1 MTILAAMRTVS
12 WNVNGVRA
20 ATPKGLAAFLHDDRP
35 DILCLQETKARQDQF
50 PEELRSID
58 GYRLFTAEAEKAGYS
73 GVAIMTR
80 EEPRAISELAID
92 EFDREGRT
100 LIADFEDFV
109 LINGYFPNSQA
120 EGKRLGY
127 KIAYC
132 DAIRDRADLL
142 ASEGRDVVICG
153 DFNIAHRPIDLA
165 RPKANEK
172 NPGYLPE
179 EREWMGRFLDGGY
192 VDTFRHFHQEPD
204 NYTWWSYR
212 MNARAK
218 NIGWRIDYHV
228 VNERLLPRVR
238 ESRIRDDIFGSDH
251 CPVEIT
257 IE

>member
-1 MTILAAMRTVS
+1 MTIFAAMRTVS

-20 ATPKGLAAFLHDDRP
+20 ATPKGLAEFLSADGA
-35 DILCLQETKARQDQF
+35 DIVCLQETKARRDQF
-50 PEELRSID
+50 PEELLSAD

-73 GVAIMTR
+73 GVAILTR
-80 EEPRAISELAID
+80 IEPRAITELGME

-100 LIADFEDFV
+100 LIADFDDFV

-142 ASEGRDVVICG
+142 VADGRDVVICG

-179 EREWMGRFLDGGY
+179 EREWMTRFLDGGY
-192 VDTFRHFHQEPD
+192 VDAFRHFRPEPD
-204 NYTWWSYR
+204 RYTWWSYR
-212 MNARAK
+212 MGAREK

-238 ESRIRDDIFGSDH
+238 TAGIRDEVFGSDH
-251 CPVEIT
+251 CPVEIVL
-257 IE
+257 E